1 MTDIRNNWTHEEVKE
16 IYNFPLLDLVNRASN
31 THRKYHDST
40 KMNMNTLIS
49 VRTGACSQDCK
60 YCAQS
65 SRYNTHVKPE
75 KLSLEQVIEDAKVAK
90 ANGVKRVCLS
100 SEGRDGNRDDRF
112 NEMAEMIT
120 EVKKLGLEVC
130 CTMGMINKEK
140 AAKLAGLGIT
150 AVNHNLDTSERYYPN
165 ITTTRTYADRLETL
179 ANLQEAGVSYCSGGI
194 LGMGEDDEDRI
205 EMLRTLSNQEKPPY
219 NVPLNSLVP
228 VEGTPFYGKEVIG
241 IFEMVRAVATARILM
256 PKAVIAFAA
265 GRTHYSQEGQAL
277 CFLAG
282 ANSIFFGDKLLTVK
296 NMTVNEDQHLLETL
310 GMQSTRYHELT
321 TLEE

>member
-1 MTDIRNNWTHEEVKE
+1 MTDIRNNWTHDEVKE
-16 IYNFPLLDLVNRASN
+16 IYNLPLLDLVNRASN
-31 THRKYHDST
+31 IHRKYHDST

-65 SRYNTHVKPE
+65 ARYDTHVKPE
-75 KLSLEQVIEDAKVAK
+75 KLSLEQVIDDAKVAK

-100 SEGRDGNRDDRF
+100 SAGRDGNRDDRF

-140 AAKLAGLGIT
+140 AKKLAGLGIT
-150 AVNHNLDTSERYYPN
+150 AVNHNLDTSERHYPN
-165 ITTTRTYADRLETL
+165 ITTTRTYAERLETL
-179 ANLQEAGVSYCSGGI
+179 ANLQEAGISYCSGGI

-205 EMLRTLSNQEKPPY
+205 EMLRTLSNQAKHPY
-219 NVPLNSLVP
+219 NVPLNALVP
-228 VEGTPFYGKEVIG
+228 VEGTPFYGKNIID

-265 GRTHYSQEGQAL
+265 GRTHYSKEGQAL
-277 CFLAG
+277 CFMAG
-282 ANSIFFGDKLLTVK
+282 ANSIFFGNKLLTVG
-296 NMTVNEDQHLLETL
+296 NVEINEDQALLEKL
-310 GMQSTRYHELT
+310 GMQSTRYNELT
-321 TLEE
+321 TIEG

>member
-16 IYNFPLLDLVNRASN
+16 IYNLPLLDLVNRASN
-31 THRKYHDST
+31 IHRQYHDSS

-65 SRYNTHVKPE
+65 ARYDTHVKPE
-75 KLSLEQVIEDAKVAK
+75 KLSLEQVIADAKIAQ

-100 SEGRDGNRDDRF
+100 SSGRDGNRDDRF
-112 NEMAEMIT
+112 DEMAEMIT

-140 AAKLAGLGIT
+140 ARKLADLGIT
-150 AVNHNLDTSERYYPN
+150 SVNHNLDTSERYYPS
-165 ITTTRTYADRLETL
+165 ITTTRTYAERLETL
-179 ANLQEAGVSYCSGGI
+179 ANLQEAGISYCSGGI

-205 EMLRTLSNQEKPPY
+205 EMLRTLSNQEKHPY

-228 VEGTPFYGKEVIG
+228 VEGTPFYGKEIID
-241 IFEMVRAVATARILM
+241 IFEMVRAIATARILM
-256 PKAVIAFAA
+256 PKTVIAFAA
-265 GRTHYSQEGQAL
+265 GRTHYSKEGQAL
-277 CFLAG
+277 CFMAG
-282 ANSIFFGDKLLTVK
+282 ANSIFFGNKLLTVG
-296 NMTVNEDQHLLETL
+296 NVEINADQALLETL
-310 GMQSTRYHELT
+310 GMQSTKYHELT
-321 TLEE
+321 TLEN

>member
-16 IYNFPLLDLVNRASN
+16 IYNLPLLDLVNRASN
-31 THRKYHDST
+31 IHRQYHDST

-65 SRYNTHVKPE
+65 ARYETHVKPE
-75 KLSLEQVIEDAKVAK
+75 KLSLDQVIEDAKVAK

-100 SEGRDGNRDDRF
+100 SAGRDGNRDDRF
-112 NEMAEMIT
+112 DEMAEMIT

-130 CTMGMINKEK
+130 CTMGMINKDK
-140 AAKLAGLGIT
+140 AKKLADLGIT
-150 AVNHNLDTSERYYPN
+150 AVNHNLDTSERHYPT
-165 ITTTRTYADRLETL
+165 ITTTRTYAERLETL
-179 ANLQEAGVSYCSGGI
+179 ANLQEAGISYCSGGI
-194 LGMGEDDEDRI
+194 LGMGENDEDRI
-205 EMLRTLSNQEKPPY
+205 EMLRTLSNQEKHPY

-228 VEGTPFYGKEVIG
+228 VEGTPFYGKDIID

-256 PKAVIAFAA
+256 PKTVIAFAA
-265 GRTHYSQEGQAL
+265 GRTHYSKEGQAL

-282 ANSIFFGDKLLTVK
+282 ANSIFFGDKLLTVG
-296 NMTVNEDQHLLETL
+296 NVEVNEDQALLETL
-310 GMQSTRYHELT
+310 GMQSTKYHELT
-321 TLEE
+321 TLEG

>member
-140 AAKLAGLGIT
+140 AKKLADLGIT

-282 ANSIFFGDKLLTVK
+282 ANSIFFGDKLLTVGNVK
-296 NMTVNEDQHLLETL
+296 INEDQALLETL
-310 GMQSTRYHELT
+310 GLQATRYHELT

>member
-16 IYNFPLLDLVNRASN
+16 IYNLPLLDLVNRSSN
-31 THRKYHDST
+31 IHRQHHDST

-65 SRYNTHVKPE
+65 ARYETHVKPE
-75 KLSLEQVIEDAKVAK
+75 KLSLDQVIEDAKVAK

-100 SEGRDGNRDDRF
+100 SAGRDGNRDDRF

-130 CTMGMINKEK
+130 CTMGMINKDK
-140 AAKLAGLGIT
+140 AKKLADLGIT
-150 AVNHNLDTSERYYPN
+150 AVNHNLDTSERHYPT
-165 ITTTRTYADRLETL
+165 ITTTRTYAERLETL
-179 ANLQEAGVSYCSGGI
+179 ANLQEAGINYCSGGI
-194 LGMGEDDEDRI
+194 LGMGEDDTDRI
-205 EMLRTLSNQEKPPY
+205 EMLRTLSNQEKHPY

-228 VEGTPFYGKEVIG
+228 VEGTPFYGKDVID

-265 GRTHYSQEGQAL
+265 GRTHYSKEGQAL
-277 CFLAG
+277 CFMAG
-282 ANSIFFGDKLLTVK
+282 ANSIFFGDKLLTVG
-296 NMTVNEDQHLLETL
+296 NVEINEDQALLETL
-310 GMQSTRYHELT
+310 GMKSTKYHELT
-321 TLEE
+321 TLEN